1 MELVLLRESLKCSTR
16 VIQEKY
22 DLCISQ
28 PGWNLTF
35 PPLIVI
41 IKSFITSDRN
51 QNMYWILTLKNS

>member
-35 PPLIVI
+35 PPLIVLKKKDI
-41 IKSFITSDRN
+41 QNICQKIKISIRP
-51 QNMYWILTLKNS
+51 LP